1 MSGGGR
7 YVLLSL
13 LLLAPVYWQPR
24 IQAGDLSSHI
34 YNAWLAQLAEGGR
47 AEGLVVV
54 RQWTNV
60 LFDLMLSGLFRA
72 FGPEA
77 AQRIAVS
84 AAVLTFVWGS
94 FALVG
99 VIAGRRPWQLLPCI
113 AMLAYGWVY
122 HMGFFN
128 FYLSLALCFWAMA
141 LLWKATP
148 RRMALAAGLLALGY
162 AAHVLPVLWAVGLAA
177 YVALARRMSPA
188 GRARLTGAVV
198 LAMIAVQMAA
208 RVFLTVRWFPR
219 QWTLALGVDQLWI
232 FDTKYYFVLGGLLLV
247 EGLLF
252 LRLLRDYGGKSVLG
266 GIPFH
271 LCVIAAAAV
280 CVLPGVVLLPGY
292 AHALAFVAERLS
304 LGVAVCVCALLGTVE
319 LRKVE
324 SAALL
329 TVAAV
334 FFGFLY
340 RDARALN
347 AFEERLQ
354 VAVSTLPPGGRVIS
368 IVGDYA
374 LRTNP
379 VGHMI
384 DRVCVGRCYSYANY
398 EPSTKQFRVRAIARN
413 PIVASNYGESFYL
426 QIGDRVIQE
435 QDLPLYAVDLEPDG
449 RLVVRPLASGM
460 KTGVKTWNTLED
472 RPAS

>member
-1 MSGGGR
+1 VSGRGR
-7 YVLLSL
+7 YPLLSL
-13 LLLAPVYWQPR
+13 LLLLPVFWQPR
-24 IQAGDLSSHI
+24 LQAGDLSSHI
-34 YNAWLAQLAEGGR
+34 YNAWLAQLIESGR
-47 AEGLVVV
+47 VEGLTIV

-84 AAVLTFVWGS
+84 AAVLTFVWGA
-94 FALVG
+94 FAFVG
-99 VIAGRRPWQLLPCI
+99 AVSGRRPWRLLPCI
-113 AMLAYGWVY
+113 AMLAYGWVF

-128 FYLSLALCFWAMA
+128 FYLSMGLCFWAMA
-141 LLWKATP
+141 LLWEATP
-148 RRMALAAGLLALGY
+148 RRIAAAAGLLALGF
-162 AAHVLPVLWAVGLAA
+162 AAHALPVLWAAGLSG
-177 YVALARRMSPA
+177 YVAMARRLPAA

-198 LAMIAVQMAA
+198 LAMIAAQVAA
-208 RVFLTVRWFPR
+208 RFFLTVRWSPT
-219 QWTLALGVDQLWI
+219 QWTLGTGVDQLWI
-232 FDTKYYFVLGGLLLV
+232 FDTKYYVVLAGLLLV

-252 LRLLRDYGGKSVLG
+252 LRLLRDKGTRVVVGS
-266 GIPFH
+266 IPFH

-280 CVLPGVVLLPGY
+280 FVLPGVVLLPGFS
-292 AHALAFVAERLS
+292 HALAFVAERLS
-304 LGVAVCVCALLGTVE
+304 LGVAICVCAMLGSVE
-319 LRKVE
+319 LRKVD

-340 RDARALN
+340 RDERALN
-347 AFEERLQ
+347 AFEDRMRD
-354 VAVSTLPPGGRVIS
+354 AISALPPGQRVVN

-398 EPSTKQFRVRAIARN
+398 EPSTRQFRVRAVARN
-413 PIVASNYGESFYL
+413 PIVAAGYGESFYL
-426 QIGDRVIQE
+426 QIGDRVIQDR
-435 QDLPLYAVDLEPDG
+435 DLPMYAVDIEPSG
-449 RLVVRPLASGM
+449 RLFLRPLSSGV
-460 KTGVKTWNTLED
+460 KTGVKTWNTLDD